1 MIVTKNPAKYLT
13 ALQEDSIDTLQIGLF
28 FSGQISDT
36 HAASLLELAS
46 AIQTTSRSIRCMW
59 LRFKDDVDQVTM
71 SSFRAFGQIIV
82 GAKSIESVV
91 LEGDGVGHEQIVC
104 LQKFLD
110 TNTTL
115 RGINFTDTKLDRSSS
130 MLLTDFLSGNSLL
143 RVLDLSSNSGV
154 DDDSIETVLT
164 AISLGGSQLST
175 LNICDAH
182 FDGVEDLIG
191 DNGSIT
197 TAGVRT
203 ITAFI
208 SQTPSLVTICLKMR
222 SLNDEGVRALSDVI
236 GGKDCKISRL
246 EISGTF
252 GDDGMQCIAEALKS
266 NQSLRAI
273 DVGNSLNLSD
283 AACHAILE
291 VASVNANTSWKQ
303 IMASNNTLRSI
314 YLKSQPPPL
323 LVSQDIRNALRN
335 ITNVDPIPT
344 LKQKVWQHL
353 DSNIEDLSYTKLE
366 SQHMPHLLSFVTER
380 GGINSLFRLISSR
393 NNIPI
398 LFSHPT
404 PERQH
409 MESIINKI
417 ALENATLRAMLESER
432 KFNDNLYKE
441 NNSLR
446 SLYEGDIADDETVAT
461 TIVTPLLPEVA
472 QNRRCLC
479 CRRGGPLS
487 KLWECFR

>member
-1 MIVTKNPAKYLT
+1 
-13 ALQEDSIDTLQIGLF
+13 
-28 FSGQISDT
+28 
-36 HAASLLELAS
+36 
-46 AIQTTSRSIRCMW
+46 
-59 LRFKDDVDQVTM
+59 M
-71 SSFRAFGQIIV
+71 SSFRTFGQMIV
-82 GAKSIESVV
+82 GAKAIESVV
-91 LEGDGVGHEQIVC
+91 LEGDGVGHEQIAC

-110 TNTTL
+110 TNVTL
-115 RGINFTDTKLDRSSS
+115 RGINFSETKLDRSSS
-130 MLLTDFLSGNSLL
+130 MLLTDFLSSNSSL
-143 RVLDLSSNSGV
+143 RVLDLSSNARV
-154 DDDSIETVLT
+154 DDDSIETILS
-164 AISLGGSQLST
+164 ALSLGGSQLST

-197 TAGVRT
+197 TAGVGT
-203 ITAFI
+203 ITTFI

-236 GGKDCKISRL
+236 RGKDCKISRL

-252 GDDGMQCIAEALKS
+252 GDDGMQLIAEALKS
-266 NQSLRAI
+266 NQSLRTI
-273 DVGNSLNLSD
+273 DIGNSLNLSD
-283 AACHAILE
+283 VAGNSILR
-291 VASVNANTSWKQ
+291 ATSVNVDTSWDQ
-303 IMASNNTLRSI
+303 IMASNNTLRSV

-323 LVSQDIRNALRN
+323 LVSQDIRHALRY
-335 ITNVDPIPT
+335 ITNLEPTPT
-344 LKQKVWQHL
+344 LKQKAWQYV

-366 SQHMPHLLSFVTER
+366 SQHMPHLLSFVIER
-380 GGINSLFRLISSR
+380 GGLNSLFRLVSSR
-393 NNIPI
+393 NNIPV
-398 LFSHPT
+398 LFSNPT

-409 MESIINKI
+409 MESIMNKI

-461 TIVTPLLPEVA
+461 SIVTPLLPEA
-472 QNRRCLC
+472 IENRRCLC

-487 KLWECFR
+487 KFLGCFR